1 MRKKIISCLFLTLTS
16 TTASWASV
24 LTPSEIEALR
34 AEFEG
39 LNSYKNEPSYKVPT
53 TPESNSLSSPSKK
66 SQFVDLD
73 SVFDEENVPQAAPVK
88 RKRQ

>member
-1 MRKKIISCLFLTLTS
+1 M
-16 TTASWASV
+16 

-34 AEFEG
+34 SEFEG
-39 LNSYKNEPSYKVPT
+39 LNSYKNEPSYEVPVKEA
-53 TPESNSLSSPSKK
+53 PSSRSAPSQK

-73 SVFDEENVPQAAPVK
+73 KVFEEENTQQNSPVK